1 MDKAILI
8 NRIKTISSKKEVLVK
23 LLDKPD
29 IGTLR
34 LDVNQAIEELE
45 ELIDELQTTFPESV

>member
-8 NRIKTISSKKEVLVK
+8 EKIKAIATKREVLVK

-34 LDVNQAIEELE
+34 LDVNQAIEELD
-45 ELIDELQTTFPESV
+45 ELIDELQTTFPESA